1 VNQGKGHAERIGNG
15 SCALCTTSVG
25 RDNDGLLVVG
35 DVELDVL
42 AEEVAAVKVVDGDV
56 EEALVLRI
64 WRLVSELSSSPLL
77 CILRT
82 VKIHSN
88 NVVGARTRQKV
99 CDQRAGLG
107 YPLSVPD
114 LGLKGWR
121 LCSGLLR
128 VAVGAIGGRR
138 TRLAGEVG
146 LVRLIRLVRLVCVD
160 ALNAILLLNGAWRV
174 RWTAIAL
181 IQLHS
186 TELLV
191 QRHRAIRRTIG

>member
-1 VNQGKGHAERIGNG
+1 MNQSKGHAERIGNG
-15 SCALCTTSVG
+15 SCALSTTCIG
-25 RDNDGLLVVG
+25 GDDDGLLVVG

-42 AEEVAAVKVVDGDV
+42 AEEVAAVEVVDGDV

-64 WRLVSELSSSPLL
+64 WRWVSKLSSSRLL
-77 CILRT
+77 YLSRT
-82 VKIHSN
+82 VEIHGN
-88 NVVGARTRQKV
+88 DMVGARACQKV
-99 CDQRAGLG
+99 CDQCAGLG
-107 YPLSVPD
+107 YPLSVSD

-121 LCSGLLR
+121 LCSRLLLE
-128 VAVGAIGGRR
+128 AVDAIGGRR

-146 LVRLIRLVRLVCVD
+146 LVRFIRLVRLVCVD

-191 QRHRAIRRTIG
+191 